1 MTDWTTHNSF
11 ADIFYNNCFKNGMLP
26 VRLEEEQVAA
36 VMEHSKAG
44 GTVTVDLEARAVTL
58 DGGAS
63 FSFDVDE
70 FRRHCLLNG
79 LDDVA
84 LTLQKED
91 KIRAFEDKRAR
102 DMRWL

>member
-1 MTDWTTHNSF
+1 
-11 ADIFYNNCFKNGMLP
+11 MLP
-26 VRLEEEQVAA
+26 LTLKEEEVAA

-44 GTVTVDLEARAVTL
+44 GTVTVDLEAQTVTL

-63 FSFDVDE
+63 FPFEVDE

-84 LTLQKED
+84 LTLQKEE
-91 KIRAFEDKRAR
+91 KISAFEEKRAR
-102 DMRWL
+102 DMPWI